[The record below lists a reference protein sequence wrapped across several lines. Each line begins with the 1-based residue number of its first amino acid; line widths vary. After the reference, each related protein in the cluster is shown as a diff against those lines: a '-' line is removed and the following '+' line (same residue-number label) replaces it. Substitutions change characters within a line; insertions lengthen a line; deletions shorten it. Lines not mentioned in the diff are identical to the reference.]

1 MNRKSQEKMT
11 PVITITVVQER
22 SGVQIHCSY
31 NGFQKSN
38 AANVATQ
45 MLAAN
50 ELYRDLHEAAGEM
63 CIPCWEANGMNTDS
77 DDFGKSCLFPK
88 SECFVKQW
96 LETLKKANDPAG
108 TVPAGNITSTE
119 RRDHE
124 G

>member
-1 MNRKSQEKMT
+1 MNRKSLEKMT

-22 SGVQIHCSY
+22 NGVQIHCSY

-45 MLAAN
+45 MLAAT
-50 ELYRDLHEAAGEM
+50 ELYRDLHEAVVEMCSNCPSGKDCGGEM
-63 CIPCWEANGMNTDS
+63 CESTAD
-77 DDFGKSCLFPK
+77 
-88 SECFVKQW
+88 CFVAKW
-96 LETLKKANDPAG
+96 KMTLEKARDNDLAG